1 MIDTCDVCGEVTIEQ
16 LVKEHNNIHEKL
28 NVFSKM
34 NGEEAQWVTRILE
47 GILKGE

>member
-1 MIDTCDVCGEVTIEQ
+1 MKAKCKICGIVELPELARQHID
-16 LVKEHNNIHEKL
+16 LHNKL

-34 NGEEAQWVTRILE
+34 NGEEAKWVTRVLE

>member
-1 MIDTCDVCGEVTIEQ
+1 MTDNCEICGEVTLEQ
-16 LVKEHNNIHEKL
+16 LIKEHNSIHNKL

-34 NGEEAQWVTRILE
+34 NGEEAKWVTRILE